1 MITIALGVMLGYA
14 IQFFVAIQI
23 MFSSLAEKWSFAS
36 SHPIMAET
44 LFRTLM
50 VLVTFAVAEIVP
62 NLSLLLSLI
71 GSVCCVV
78 LAFVFPVLA
87 EFVILKNK
95 VTGIGWW
102 VWTKNSII
110 LLIALAGFIFGG
122 GTSISDIIDEIINT
136 FQ

>member
-1 MITIALGVMLGYA
+1 MIMIALGVMLGYA

-23 MFSSLAEKWSFAS
+23 MFSSLSEKWTFAC
-36 SHPIMAET
+36 SHPILAET

-50 VLVTFAVAEIVP
+50 VLVTFVIAEVVP

-71 GSVCCVV
+71 GSVCCVI

-87 EFVILKNK
+87 EFIILKNK
-95 VTGIGWW
+95 DKGIGWW

-110 LLIALAGFIFGG
+110 LFIALAGFIFGG
-122 GTSISDIIDEIINT
+122 GTSISDIINEIIRT
-136 FQ
+136 FK